1 MQLPGGN
8 VSLRGTIG
16 CSPLGVLQRGMG
28 GCLQE
33 LHGGLVHAE
42 ELHRHRLD
50 KRQSILGGV
59 AHWKGSLTETAV
71 ISMLNGAIKTHLRSD
86 TCPPSAGSLPL
97 VLEH

>member
-33 LHGGLVHAE
+33 LHGGLVHTE

-59 AHWKGSLTETAV
+59 AHWKGLPYRDCSNQHVEW
-71 ISMLNGAIKTHLRSD
+71 SNKD
-86 TCPPSAGSLPL
+86 TSQI
-97 VLEH
+97 